1 MGILRLLV
9 IFALILAQFLG
20 LSEGAY
26 SWEEGV
32 SQCWSTN
39 EVRYKNKLS
48 NVDGDPWICQPE
60 KGTGPRKCIKIRFD
74 GTVLIEFKYCNHN
87 KSSTHHW
94 TYYSIGF
101 LPRST
106 ATQEL

>member
-1 MGILRLLV
+1 MNRLLV
-9 IFALILAQFLG
+9 IFALTLAQFLG

-60 KGTGPRKCIKIRFD
+60 KGIGPRKCIKIRFD
-74 GTVLIEFKYCNHN
+74 GNH
-87 KSSTHHW
+87 SA
-94 TYYSIGF
+94 I
-101 LPRST
+101 
-106 ATQEL
+106 

>member
-1 MGILRLLV
+1 MNMGILRLLV
-9 IFALILAQFLG
+9 IFALMLAEFLG

-39 EVRYKNKLS
+39 EVRYRNKLS

-60 KGTGPRKCIKIRFD
+60 KGTGPRKCVKIRFD
-74 GTVLIEFKYCNHN
+74 GNQPN
-87 KSSTHHW
+87 
-94 TYYSIGF
+94 
-101 LPRST
+101 
-106 ATQEL
+106 

>member
-74 GTVLIEFKYCNHN
+74 GNHTAKLISNQTVENFRKIP
-87 KSSTHHW
+87 
-94 TYYSIGF
+94 GF
-101 LPRST
+101 S
-106 ATQEL
+106 AIF